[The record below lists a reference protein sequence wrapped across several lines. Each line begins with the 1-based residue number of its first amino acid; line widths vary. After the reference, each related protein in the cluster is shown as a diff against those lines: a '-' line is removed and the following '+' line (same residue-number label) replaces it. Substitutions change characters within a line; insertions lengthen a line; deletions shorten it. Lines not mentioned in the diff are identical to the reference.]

1 MNMRLKKV
9 SATGGFLQNVDLE
22 FKAGLNCIIGARGT
36 CKSTLVESIRFAF
49 NCGDQKIEQ
58 LTKQPKL
65 DQPQGLI
72 RASLPVGAIQCE
84 IELDDPHGLSSAL
97 IERELDGPS
106 RIYKEGVR
114 EHTNPDLLDGIE
126 IFSQNDLQRIAEEDQ
141 QAMRLDLI
149 DRPNKREINEQR
161 VKRKERIKKL
171 KEIGP
176 RIRMIGERSAVLSR
190 EVSLLADLRQ
200 QLAGLQAARP
210 QLSADLER
218 NHKLALQRK
227 AILADLKDAV
237 QVWTDL
243 QDYLESRDTLLQQ
256 LASVVLRLKRHEH
269 SSAVAMSDKLTKLQ
283 KRLSELEAL
292 SSYCSQLGLDS
303 DIEVAA
309 NLFEQENEDYYKL
322 RQEQQQINESL
333 KKEEMLRSQVEHLE
347 TLNEEL
353 DRLRAE
359 KSSLQQL
366 RQSYRAEIESI
377 TDRIYQLRLA
387 EVNAIN
393 EKHSNVVVLALKAG
407 SQTTLYRNRL
417 SELLSGSRIKQQEEV
432 ARDLANSLK
441 PSELIDLV
449 EQGKAKEISDIV
461 GRDIGQINRVT
472 SQLTD
477 HDDLYTLEETI
488 FEDSLDVTMY
498 DNGRPKAVE
507 TLSKG
512 QKATALLPLVLRPAP
527 YPLIIDQ
534 PEDDLDNS
542 FIYRSLVQVVTELKK
557 ERQIIFVT
565 HNANIPVLG
574 EADHV
579 VVMRMRTPELA
590 EQPKTG
596 TVDETKRE
604 ILELLEGGQEAFE
617 RREARYSEL
626 LGLHHDKQK

>member
-1 MNMRLKKV
+1 MDMRLKKV
-9 SATGGFLQNVDLE
+9 SATGGFLQNVDID
-22 FKAGLNCIIGARGT
+22 FKPGLNCIIGARGT

-49 NCGDQKIEQ
+49 NCGDRKIEQ
-58 LTKQPKL
+58 LTRQPKL

-84 IELDDPHGLSSAL
+84 IELHDSHGPSTAM

-114 EHTNPDLLDGIE
+114 EHANPDLLDGIE
-126 IFSQNDLQRIAEEDQ
+126 IFSQSDLQRIAEEDQ

-161 VKRKERIKKL
+161 VKRNERIKKL

-176 RIRMIGERSAVLSR
+176 RIRTIRERSAVLSR

-200 QLAGLQAARP
+200 QLDGLQASRP
-210 QLSADLER
+210 QLPADLER

-227 AILADLKDAV
+227 AILVDLKDAV
-237 QVWTDL
+237 EIWTDL
-243 QDYLESRDTLLQQ
+243 QDYLDSRDTLLQQ
-256 LASVVLRLKRHEH
+256 LASTILRLKRHEH
-269 SSAVAMSDKLTKLQ
+269 PSVVAMSDKLAKLQ
-283 KRLSELEAL
+283 KRFRELEAL
-292 SSYCSQLGLDS
+292 SSYCFDLKLDS
-303 DIEVAA
+303 DMELAA

-353 DRLRAE
+353 DRLRTE
-359 KSSLQQL
+359 KSGLQQQ

-377 TDRIYQLRLA
+377 SDRIYQMRLT

-407 SQTTLYRNRL
+407 SQAILYRNRL

-432 ARDLANSLK
+432 ARDLANRLK
-441 PSELIDLV
+441 PSELIDLI
-449 EQGKAKEISDIV
+449 EEGKAKEISDVV

-472 SQLTD
+472 SQLAD
-477 HDDLYTLEETI
+477 HEDLYTLEETI

-542 FIYRSLVQVVTELKK
+542 FIYRSLVQVVAELKK

-579 VVMRMRTPELA
+579 VVMRMRTPEVA

-626 LGLHHDKQK
+626 LGLHHDKKN